1 MSFLRVITVMNA
13 REPLTLAASE
23 CQQSSS
29 RTRGNVVS
37 SLVFVGF
44 LFVFLLFVFYFHPN
58 VTQSPIVFL
67 AVETNDDESFGSL
80 QQETRPFSNE
90 C

>member
-1 MSFLRVITVMNA
+1 MSAIFFEDTRKRGFIPRVCGI
-13 REPLTLAASE
+13 SF
-23 CQQSSS
+23 C
-29 RTRGNVVS
+29 
-37 SLVFVGF
+37 F
-44 LFVFLLFVFYFHPN
+44 LFFVFYFHPN

-67 AVETNDDESFGSL
+67 AVEANDDESFGSL